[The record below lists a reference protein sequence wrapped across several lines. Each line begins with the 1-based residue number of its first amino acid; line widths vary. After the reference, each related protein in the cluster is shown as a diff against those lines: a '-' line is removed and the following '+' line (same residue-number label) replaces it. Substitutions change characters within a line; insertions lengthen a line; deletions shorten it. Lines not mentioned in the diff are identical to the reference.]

1 VAGLQGRRAL
11 VTGAGQGVGAGI
23 VRVLA
28 AAGAEVVVNDLHAA
42 RAEAVAADVVAAGGS
57 ARALAFDVTDR
68 DAVLAAVAASG
79 PVDVLVNNAGIPETM
94 RPTRFADFDPAD
106 WDPYVQVNLY
116 GVLNCCHAV
125 VGGMVERGFGR
136 VVTIS
141 SGAGVVGL
149 SIGVSLYGAGKGGA
163 LAFMRHLAV
172 ELGRT
177 GVTANSVALGLMEMK
192 PGADRTVTEAMAR
205 QVPVGRLGTGTD
217 VGHLVAYLASEEA
230 AWLTGQTIHLNG
242 GSVTT

>member
-1 VAGLQGRRAL
+1 MAGLQGRRAL